1 MDKKIYDLLEK
12 YMLECMNDSAH
23 DKEHIYR
30 VLYVALDIAGYETDV
45 DYDVLIS
52 ACLLH
57 DIGRK
62 EQFDNPKLCHAIA
75 GSEKAYKFLIAEGM
89 NSKYAEKVKACIRAH
104 RFRSESQPESIE
116 AKILFD
122 ADKVDITGTLGI
134 ARTLLYNGHIS
145 EPLYSLTPDGH
156 VSDGT
161 ADNSPSFFQ
170 EYKYK
175 LESLYTKF
183 YTKRGAEIAAER
195 QAAAID
201 FYNNMLHEVQASYEI
216 GRDLLLKHIDK

>member
-62 EQFDNPKLCHAIA
+62 EQFENPQLCHAIA

-89 NSKYAEKVKACIRAH
+89 DAEYAEKVKACIRAH

-122 ADKVDITGTLGI
+122 ADKVDIIGALGI

-145 EPLYSLTPDGH
+145 EPLYSLTPDGR

-161 ADNSPSFFQ
+161 ADDSPSFFQ

-175 LESLYTKF
+175 LESLYNKF
-183 YTKRGAEIAAER
+183 YTKRGSEIAAER

-201 FYNNMLHEVQASYEI
+201 FYNNMLREVRASYEI
-216 GRDLLLKHIDK
+216 GQDLLFMHID